1 MVGVLAQAQVGQHDQ
16 VVPYFGPDV
25 GDGELGDAFRVV
37 RIAADA
43 VGATKM
49 DRPEWNAVNPANGE
63 VYFTLT
69 NNSNRS
75 VNPTGSQYLPDAAN
89 PRAYTDMKG
98 SSAQKRQPQ
107 RPPGAHEGRRLGH
120 QLHGGRVPVRR

>member
-1 MVGVLAQAQVGQHDQ
+1 MQADIAINTR
-16 VVPYFGPDV
+16 
-25 GDGELGDAFRVV
+25 L
-37 RIAADA
+37 AADA

-63 VYFTLT
+63 IYFTLT

-75 VNPTGSQYLPDAAN
+75 VDPTGSQYLPDAAN

-98 SSAQKRQPQ
+98 TSKQNGNPN
-107 RPPGAHEGRRLGH
+107 GH
-120 QLHGGRVPVRR
+120 LVR